1 MNTLNEENGASRGSS
16 VDSQLIDLA
25 SCGTII
31 ASLRRAGLGMA
42 ADRLD
47 YLQSLVEDDPNEPSI
62 ALESLRQMAL
72 FLMSERQLGDPQ
84 IGVSPDGL
92 MGAQWRTDNDDIVA
106 MEFLADGLIRF
117 AAISGLTAGDLE
129 RQRVSGI
136 LGKCETLQAVRPFTS
151 RLVSL

>member
-1 MNTLNEENGASRGSS
+1 MNKEEGRALRGKS
-16 VDSQLIDLA
+16 VDPRLVDLA
-25 SCGTII
+25 SCSSII
-31 ASLRRAGLGMA
+31 ASLRQAGLDKV
-42 ADRLD
+42 ADRIG
-47 YLQSLVEDDPNEPSI
+47 YLQSLVEDDPDEPPI

-72 FLMSERQLGDPQ
+72 FLVSERQLGDPQ

-92 MGAQWRTDNDDIVA
+92 MGAQWRTDDDDLVV

-117 AAISGLTAGDLE
+117 AAISASSGGDLE

-136 LGKCETLQAVRPFTS
+136 LGKNETLQALGSFTS

>member
-1 MNTLNEENGASRGSS
+1 MNNKEGGALRGKSADPRL
-16 VDSQLIDLA
+16 VDLA
-25 SCGTII
+25 SCSSII
-31 ASLRRAGLGMA
+31 ASLRQAGLDMV
-42 ADRLD
+42 ADRLG
-47 YLQSLVEDDPNEPSI
+47 YLQSLVEDDPDEPPI

-72 FLMSERQLGDPQ
+72 FLVSERQLGDPQ

-92 MGAQWRTDNDDIVA
+92 MGAQWRTDDDDLVA

-117 AAISGLTAGDLE
+117 AAISASSGSDLE

-136 LGKCETLQAVRPFTS
+136 LGKSETLQALGSFTS